1 MASSVGSAPAMI
13 VQPPSPLQEVGK
25 YQIVPTSCRKM
36 IDVRVRDPPDSRLAI
51 KMQHSNLSHGGG
63 EEVRCIQSGQ
73 EPRPKCPVEKHTQ
86 NVIPIEERACL
97 QVPTELAAR
106 RGGALGV
113 ALPKV

>member
-1 MASSVGSAPAMI
+1 MSVCAI
-13 VQPPSPLQEVGK
+13 LQTPG
-25 YQIVPTSCRKM
+25 
-36 IDVRVRDPPDSRLAI
+36 LAI
-51 KMQHSNLSHGGG
+51 TRCSPPILSM
-63 EEVRCIQSGQ
+63 EVAKRFAASRAVKSRDQ
-73 EPRPKCPVEKHTQ
+73 KCPVEKHIK

>member
-1 MASSVGSAPAMI
+1 M
-13 VQPPSPLQEVGK
+13 
-25 YQIVPTSCRKM
+25 R
-36 IDVRVRDPPDSRLAI
+36 DVRVRDPPDSRI
-51 KMQHSNLSHGGG
+51 GHYQVQPSNLIHGGG
-63 EEVRCIQSGQ
+63 KEVRCIQSGQ

-97 QVPTELAAR
+97 QVPAELAAR